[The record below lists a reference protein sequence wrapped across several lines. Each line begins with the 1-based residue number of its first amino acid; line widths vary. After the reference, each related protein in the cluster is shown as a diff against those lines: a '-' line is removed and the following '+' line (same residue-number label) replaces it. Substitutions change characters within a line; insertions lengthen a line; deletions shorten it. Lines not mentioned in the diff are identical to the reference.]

1 MTPALAALLDAVN
14 TAVTRLRSVELS
26 EGCNTCEGLD
36 ADAVHR
42 VADDLEHAA
51 RVAASATEKET
62 RP

>member
-1 MTPALAALLDAVN
+1 MKSLPALLDAVQS
-14 TAVTRLRSVELS
+14 AVAALRSVDLS
-26 EGCNTCEGLD
+26 EGCSICEGLD